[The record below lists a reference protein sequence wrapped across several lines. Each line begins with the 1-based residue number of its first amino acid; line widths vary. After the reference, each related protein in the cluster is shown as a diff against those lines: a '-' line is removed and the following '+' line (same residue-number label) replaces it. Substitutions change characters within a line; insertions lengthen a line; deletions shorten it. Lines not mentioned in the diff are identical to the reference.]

1 MSTILAET
9 IAAGAAPAQTSANAA
24 SQFLFQRLLLGDS
37 PPMWQVLAYDVALI
51 LMVFTPAIMLFAM
64 FAIWWERKVAGHMQS
79 RLGPNRVGPYG
90 LLQSLADGI
99 KLILKEDLVP
109 HNADVILFRMAAY
122 LAFAPAFAAFLAL
135 PFGPNLTFEPRLNVG
150 VFWILAIL
158 SVEVMGVILAGWA
171 SNNKWSV
178 YGAMREACQMV
189 SYEIPLG
196 ISIIIGVMAAGTL
209 NMVQLGHMQS
219 GGIHTWLIFRNPF
232 IFLSFFCYF
241 IASLASNKRAPFDLP
256 ESESELVAGFHTEY
270 SGLRFAMFFFA
281 EYAAMFVVGGIQ
293 TALFLG
299 GWNDPFGWMGWAYA
313 YYSSPAHH
321 SDAWLIVINLIG
333 LGIFTAKALGIV
345 FVQMWLRW
353 TLPRPRIDQVL
364 YACVKVLLPLAC
376 VLLLGAALWQLLI
389 PDRPLKVPTTTPDPS
404 LFNPWLYYNPWNF
417 AEWVRQGF
425 AGQIITQVLLTLVG
439 LTLSGVVVGW
449 VMYAAATGRNLKQRL
464 TDPAPLMR
472 VPDNLVKA

>member
-1 MSTILAET
+1 MVYDALGLEPGPLVNLIYSITLVAIVFL
-9 IAAGAAPAQTSANAA
+9 PA
-24 SQFLFQRLLLGDS
+24 
-37 PPMWQVLAYDVALI
+37 V
-51 LMVFTPAIMLFAM
+51 MVFAM

-79 RLGPNRVGPYG
+79 RLGPNRVGPIG

-99 KLILKEDLVP
+99 KLLTKEDLMP
-109 HNADVILFRMAAY
+109 KGADAFPFRLAPY

-135 PFGPNLTFEPRLNVG
+135 PFGPDMTFEPRLAVG

-196 ISIIIGVMAAGTL
+196 ISIIVGVMAAGTL
-209 NMVQLGHMQS
+209 NLVQLGHIQQ
-219 GGIHTWLIFRNPF
+219 GGIHTWLVFRNPF
-232 IFLSFFCYF
+232 AFLAFFTYF

-270 SGLRFAMFFFA
+270 SGLRFSFFFFA

-293 TALFLG
+293 AALFLG
-299 GWNDPFGWMGWAYA
+299 GWNDPFG
-313 YYSSPAHH
+313 
-321 SDAWLIVINLIG
+321 LIG
-333 LGIFTAKALGIV
+333 YWYEGARADGNAGLLFLLNLLGVGMFVTKALGIV

-364 YACVKVLLPLAC
+364 YACVKVLLPLSC
-376 VLLLGAALWQLLI
+376 VLLLGAALWQLFVPERPGI
-389 PDRPLKVPTTTPDPS
+389 PWRD
-404 LFNPWLYYNPWNF
+404 YNPFRWSDWSTRGAAGAF
-417 AEWVRQGF
+417 VTQWVL
-425 AGQIITQVLLTLVG
+425 AIAG
-439 LTLSGVVVGW
+439 LTLFGVITLW
-449 VMYAAATGRNLKQRL
+449 VLYAAVSGRNLKQRL
-464 TDPAPLMR
+464 TDPAPIPEEAAE
-472 VPDNLVKA
+472 VASA

>member
-1 MSTILAET
+1 MTWESMILADATGLNVQSVVYEALGLT
-9 IAAGAAPAQTSANAA
+9 PGPLVNLIYSTALVAAVFLPA
-24 SQFLFQRLLLGDS
+24 
-37 PPMWQVLAYDVALI
+37 V
-51 LMVFTPAIMLFAM
+51 MVFAM

-79 RLGPNRVGPYG
+79 RLGPNRVGPIG

-99 KLILKEDLVP
+99 KLLTKEDLCP
-109 HNADVILFRMAAY
+109 KDADGFLFRLAPY

-135 PFGPNLTFEPRLNVG
+135 PFAPNMTFEPALAVG

-196 ISIIIGVMAAGTL
+196 ISIIVGIMAAGTL
-209 NMVQLGHMQS
+209 NLVQLGFIQG
-219 GGIHTWLIFRNPF
+219 GGIHTWLIYRNPF
-232 IFLSFFCYF
+232 AFLAFFTFF

-270 SGLRFAMFFFA
+270 SGLRFSFFFFA
-281 EYAAMFVVGGIQ
+281 EYAAMFVIGGVQ

-299 GWNDPFGWMGWAYA
+299 GWNDPFGLIGWAYNH
-313 YYSSPAHH
+313 YSQPENYSAVTLF
-321 SDAWLIVINLIG
+321 AVNL
-333 LGIFTAKALGIV
+333 LGVGMFVAKALGIV

-364 YACVKVLLPLAC
+364 YACVKVLLPFSC
-376 VLLLGAALWQLLI
+376 VLLLGAALWQLFVPERPGI
-389 PDRPLKVPTTTPDPS
+389 PWQD
-404 LFNPWLYYNPWNF
+404 YNPWSF
-417 AEWVRQGF
+417 AQWPAATLV
-425 AGQIITQVLLTLVG
+425 TQLLLTLIG
-439 LTLSGVVVGW
+439 LGLFALTAGW
-449 VMYAAATGRNLKQRL
+449 VGYAFVSGRNLKQRL
-464 TDPAPLMR
+464 TDPAPI
-472 VPDNLVKA
+472 VDEEESPAAEPAPAG